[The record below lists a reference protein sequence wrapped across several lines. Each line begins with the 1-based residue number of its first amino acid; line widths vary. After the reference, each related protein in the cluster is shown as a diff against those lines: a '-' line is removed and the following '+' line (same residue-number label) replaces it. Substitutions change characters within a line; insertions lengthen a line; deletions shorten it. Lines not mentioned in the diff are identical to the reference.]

1 MSVGRLRSGATI
13 PGLEAEFAAIYRRV
27 LERLPQEAVFSERSG
42 YTVRARLWRDTAVG
56 DLRTIVV
63 FLQAI
68 VSIVL
73 LIASANVANLQIA
86 RIVAR
91 RRELAVRAALGA
103 SRWRLVRLVFL
114 ETLVLAAAGGVC
126 GLACALLGFKFVR
139 ALGLDQ
145 SARGF
150 VFALDPAVLGF
161 TAAAVFVAAAVA
173 GLLPLIGLLRDGSSR
188 VVRAAGVQGAMGG
201 SRRLSGAL
209 VVFQLAA
216 SVALL
221 VGAGLLTKSF
231 DALQREGPGFDAEGV
246 WTGGVALPAARYET
260 DAARRAFFA
269 AALRDLAALPGV
281 TAAAL
286 TTAVP
291 FGGEDSSATI
301 QIDGYEL
308 PDGVAPPIAELRSI
322 SEHYFEALDVP
333 LIEGRSFVEN
343 ESEPVAV
350 VTDTLARAFWPGRSA
365 LGERVRI
372 GPTDEWHKIVGV
384 VPRIKH
390 TSFRDDP
397 GRHTVYWHYA
407 QRTAPLAIF
416 TLRSSLSAEL
426 LTSTLRE
433 SLVRLDPDLSFY
445 DVQPLTA
452 RIALS
457 LAPQRTPTALALVFA
472 GVACI
477 LAVVGI
483 YGVLSWAVSQRV
495 GEIGIRMALGA
506 HANDVQR
513 LVIAQGVRLLT
524 VGMVLGIGAALS
536 LGGLLS
542 AQLYSVSA
550 YDPLVF
556 SAAVVTLTICA
567 LVASWI
573 PARRAALTDPMRALR
588 AE

>member
-1 MSVGRLRSGATI
+1 
-13 PGLEAEFAAIYRRV
+13 
-27 LERLPQEAVFSERSG
+27 
-42 YTVRARLWRDTAVG
+42 
-56 DLRTIVV
+56 
-63 FLQAI
+63 
-68 VSIVL
+68 
-73 LIASANVANLQIA
+73 
-86 RIVAR
+86 
-91 RRELAVRAALGA
+91 
-103 SRWRLVRLVFL
+103 
-114 ETLVLAAAGGVC
+114 
-126 GLACALLGFKFVR
+126 
-139 ALGLDQ
+139 
-145 SARGF
+145 
-150 VFALDPAVLGF
+150 
-161 TAAAVFVAAAVA
+161 
-173 GLLPLIGLLRDGSSR
+173 
-188 VVRAAGVQGAMGG
+188 
-201 SRRLSGAL
+201 
-209 VVFQLAA
+209 
-216 SVALL
+216 
-221 VGAGLLTKSF
+221 
-231 DALQREGPGFDAEGV
+231 
-246 WTGGVALPAARYET
+246 
-260 DAARRAFFA
+260 
-269 AALRDLAALPGV
+269 
-281 TAAAL
+281 
-286 TTAVP
+286 
-291 FGGEDSSATI
+291 
-301 QIDGYEL
+301 
-308 PDGVAPPIAELRSI
+308 
-322 SEHYFEALDVP
+322 
-333 LIEGRSFVEN
+333 
-343 ESEPVAV
+343 
-350 VTDTLARAFWPGRSA
+350 
-365 LGERVRI
+365 
-372 GPTDEWHKIVGV
+372 
-384 VPRIKH
+384 
-390 TSFRDDP
+390 
-397 GRHTVYWHYA
+397 
-407 QRTAPLAIF
+407 
-416 TLRSSLSAEL
+416 